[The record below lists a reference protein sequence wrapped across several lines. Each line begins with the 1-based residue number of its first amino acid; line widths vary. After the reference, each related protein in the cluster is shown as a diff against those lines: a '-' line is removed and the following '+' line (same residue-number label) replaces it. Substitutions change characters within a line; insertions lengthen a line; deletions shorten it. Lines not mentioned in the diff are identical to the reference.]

1 MAAFNRLRRQPG
13 RAVEGFSP
21 PIRASPEKAAAVPEI
36 VLRNLSGRLPRPP
49 LVRHEHASSRLSFP

>member
-49 LVRHEHASSRLSFP
+49 W

>member
-21 PIRASPEKAAAVPEI
+21 PIRASPEKAAAVPESSCAI
-36 VLRNLSGRLPRPP
+36 CRGGCPVPP
-49 LVRHEHASSRLSFP
+49 PW